1 MRRAAK
7 LPRPMRLRFAF
18 LLFSLL
24 LIFAPCAARAEMAD
38 MPVVKLQSL
47 DKVTARTMTFEVR
60 VGSTVK
66 FGPIYIKV
74 QACRKAP
81 PIEQPESASF
91 LQIWEVTSKNESK
104 WIYSGWMFASSP
116 ALSAMDHPI
125 YDVWVLDCL
134 DRKSTDPAAPKVEI
148 KKSSSVT
155 VDNGDGT
162 QEVIDLDG
170 DETPIEAKPVT
181 DGEVT
186 GEEAKPPETAP
197 PSDVKPTDLPVTPT
211 APAKAE

>member
-1 MRRAAK
+1 MLPIRRLQAMRRNF
-7 LPRPMRLRFAF
+7 LRIF
-18 LLFSLL
+18 LFLAVSVLG
-24 LIFAPCAARAEMAD
+24 CGVARAELTEY
-38 MPVVKLQSL
+38 PVVKLQSL

-74 QACRKAP
+74 QSCRKAP
-81 PIEQPESASF
+81 PIDQPESAAF
-91 LQIWEVTSKNESK
+91 LQIWEVTPKEESK

-134 DRKSTDPAAPKVEI
+134 ERKSTDPVPVPAAPAAE
-148 KKSSSVT
+148 SSS
-155 VDNGDGT
+155 D
-162 QEVIDLDG
+162 
-170 DETPIEAKPVT
+170 APVK

-186 GEEAKPPETAP
+186 GAEAEPPASAP
-197 PSDVKPTDLPVTPT
+197 VVELPTG
-211 APAKAE
+211 E

>member
-1 MRRAAK
+1 MFLKNA
-7 LPRPMRLRFAF
+7 PY
-18 LLFSLL
+18 LLFFVAA
-24 LIFAPCAARAEMAD
+24 LIFAPHMSLAELIEQ
-38 MPVVKLQSL
+38 PVVKLQSL

-74 QACRKAP
+74 QSCRKAP

-91 LQIWEVTSKNESK
+91 LQIWEVTPQEESK

-116 ALSAMDHPI
+116 ALSPMDHPI

-134 DRKSTDPAAPKVEI
+134 ERKSTDPVPPKAEVQD
-148 KKSSSVT
+148 SAT
-155 VDNGDGT
+155 V
-162 QEVIDLDG
+162 VIEPDSA
-170 DETPIEAKPVT
+170 TVT

-186 GEEAKPPETAP
+186 GAEAEPPADAP
-197 PSDVKPTDLPVTPT
+197 PTVEMPTVTLPGD
-211 APAKAE
+211 E